1 MLTECDTVCF
11 FFSSAYVGDSS
22 SSDPMHAFQSKDD
35 WVKAQHHK
43 VNKPIDVDTLLWVRQ
58 RLMRLEVES
67 RWADRICL
75 FEEFFPNDAMVPRI

>member
-67 RWADRICL
+67 RWADRISL